1 VAVTVFD
8 TDVLIG
14 FLTRG
19 DAHHAE
25 ARELVRAAFAPGRR
39 RLLCSVNY
47 AELAVGPHGTPD
59 SRVELAALD
68 EALAALE
75 IQVVP
80 VDADLARRA
89 AEVRARTGLGLPD
102 AFAVA
107 TGLAALLDDPDVELS
122 TFDERVRSVA
132 ATLLPAGRETTPPH
146 GRAGRSSR

>member
-1 VAVTVFD
+1 MAVTVFD

-19 DAHHAE
+19 DAHHSE

-47 AELAVGPHGTPD
+47 AELAVGPHAASEP
-59 SRVELAALD
+59 RAALAALD
-68 EALAALE
+68 EALEALE

-80 VDADLARRA
+80 VDAGLARRA
-89 AEVRARTGLGLPD
+89 AEVRAGTGLGLPD

-107 TGLAALLDDPDVELS
+107 TGLMARLGDPDTELLS
-122 TFDERVRSVA
+122 FDKRVRA
-132 ATLLPAGRETTPPH
+132 AAARLLSEGR
-146 GRAGRSSR
+146 